1 MNTNTPVFSCSL
13 ESRQLADFL
22 IKRAASKNYTTIITW
37 SELSRA
43 AGVDVKEKGHVLQT
57 ARNIALRES
66 QADYGTVRGQGIVL
80 LDSKGLIGVG
90 ESLLGRVRR
99 ATTRTL
105 RRLANVQYDTLD
117 DTDKV
122 RHNANASFI
131 GVMRMMT
138 NTQSRK
144 RLEGAVSQAA
154 AKLPVKETFKLF
166 GAAPSSDE
174 SHE

>member
-1 MNTNTPVFSCSL
+1 MNTNTPVFSCSI
-13 ESRQLADFL
+13 EARQLADFL
-22 IKRAASKNYTTIITW
+22 ITRAAAKDYSTVITW
-37 SELSRA
+37 DELSRY
-43 AGVDVKEKGHVLQT
+43 AGVDVKKKGHVLQT
-57 ARNIALRES
+57 ARNIALREA

-90 ESLLGRVRR
+90 ESLLCRVRR
-99 ATTRTL
+99 ASTRTL

-144 RLEGAVSQAA
+144 RLEGAVAQAA
-154 AKLPVKETFKLF
+154 AKLPVKETFRLF
-166 GAAPSSDE
+166 GAAPNSDE